1 MQVMLMHP
9 SWRATTLQVSC
20 GGWGCAFL
28 TILVL
33 LVQLA
38 QGPHLE
44 DLCSRAVLLKLDC
57 LLLPEA
63 PTH

>member
-1 MQVMLMHP
+1 MHP

-38 QGPHLE
+38 QRPHLE